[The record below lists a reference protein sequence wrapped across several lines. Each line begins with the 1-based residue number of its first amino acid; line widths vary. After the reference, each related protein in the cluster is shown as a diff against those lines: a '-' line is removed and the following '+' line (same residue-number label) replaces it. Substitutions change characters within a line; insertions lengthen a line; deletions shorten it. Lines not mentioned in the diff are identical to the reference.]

1 MDVPPV
7 TATRPTASG
16 VERLLG
22 VSPPVPVVLLGL
34 LVDGV
39 ALSQLVLD
47 PEPGLVQFFE
57 VSIPIV
63 LTLLG
68 FYGAHHVYRSDR
80 AADVQPRI
88 LLVAGTFMLIASVT
102 VGIIAWMRIVEENS
116 VGDAQ
121 FTFTMALAAGY
132 GVGAVFGIYYDEALR
147 NRTQLAEQAETTRK
161 LNERLQV
168 LLRMLRHNV
177 RNEIQIING
186 VLEQLRRR
194 TTEPETVE
202 QLEQIEESAKRLHS
216 HSERALSIREL
227 DPDAEPG
234 VTDMVAVIN
243 RYLARLDPEVR
254 DDVIEVDLPEHAYV
268 RAKQIID
275 VAVVESVRNALE
287 HNDME
292 SLTVRIEVTAEEDWV
307 EVVIADTGSGVPSSE
322 RTALTADA
330 ESPLDHGSG
339 VGLWLIRWV
348 VDDSNGEVSFE
359 SDEEADGFTVRMR
372 LPRAMR

>member
-359 SDEEADGFTVRMR
+359 SDEGADGFTVRMR

>member
-186 VLEQLRRR
+186 VLEQLRRG